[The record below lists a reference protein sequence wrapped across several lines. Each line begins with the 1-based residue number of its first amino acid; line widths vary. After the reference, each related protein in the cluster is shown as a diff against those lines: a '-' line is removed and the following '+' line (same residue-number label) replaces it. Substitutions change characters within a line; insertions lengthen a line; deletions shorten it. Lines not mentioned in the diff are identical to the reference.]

1 VNAVSEQPVRWGV
14 LGVAQINEATIP
26 GILASTNAVLHGAA
40 SRRPGMADQE
50 PQRWG
55 AVQSYSSYEDLLA
68 DDEVEAVYVP
78 LRSDKHVEWTMR
90 ALDAGKH
97 VLCEKPLALRSQDVL
112 TIEERAESV
121 GRFVL
126 LNRGTVVR

>member
-1 VNAVSEQPVRWGV
+1 
-14 LGVAQINEATIP
+14 
-26 GILASTNAVLHGAA
+26 
-40 SRRPGMADQE
+40 MADQE
-50 PQRWG
+50 SQRWG

-78 LRSDKHVEWTMR
+78 LRNDKHVEWTMR

-126 LNRGTVVR
+126 TNRGTVVR